1 MLNRRQLLTSAAA
14 LPLLGAA
21 GDAFAGPSTNGKKF
35 IFVVNYGGWD
45 PTRVFAS
52 EFTNPNVDM
61 ERDAGEASIG
71 GLAFVD
77 HRNRPSVRTFF
88 ERYAASSAIVNGI
101 LVPSVAHENCLRI
114 ALTGS
119 TAQDRSDW
127 GAILGGVQSSG
138 YPIPQVVI
146 GGPSFPG
153 EYGAFVT
160 RTGTSGQIEG
170 LLSGDIADWSDVAV
184 GRPDARVQDV
194 MDAYLARRYA
204 AAADYARVG
213 RESVLRGAQ
222 EVAHERA
229 RYLKDLL
236 NVVGW
241 STTSFGGQATLAA
254 DLLSLGVSRVATLAF
269 SGSGWDTHAAN
280 DATQSYN
287 WETLFGSLCDL
298 MELLERR
305 PGTDGGTLADETVL
319 VVLSEMG
326 RTPQLNAADG
336 KDHWPYTSALVM
348 GPGVA
353 GGRVYGGFDEF
364 YYGRTIDPASGD
376 VTEDGALLSAEVL
389 GATLL
394 ALADIDPEEHTPGVD
409 VIAGMLA

>member
-14 LPLLGAA
+14 LPLLGMS
-21 GDAFAGPSTNGKKF
+21 GRAFAGPSTNGKKF
-35 IFVVNYGGWD
+35 IFVMNYGGWD
-45 PTRVFAS
+45 PTRVLAS
-52 EFTNPNVDM
+52 EFANPNVDM
-61 ERDAGEASIG
+61 ERDAEESTIG
-71 GLAFVD
+71 GLVFVD
-77 HRNRPSVRTFF
+77 HPSRPSVRTFF
-88 ERYAASSAIVNGI
+88 ERYASRSAIVNGV

-127 GAILGGVQSSG
+127 GAILGGAQSSA

-170 LLSGDIADWSDVAV
+170 LLSGDLAAWSDVPV
-184 GRPDARVQDV
+184 GRPNGRAADV
-194 MDAYLARRYA
+194 MDAYLSRRYA
-204 AAADYARVG
+204 AAADAARVG

-222 EVAHERA
+222 EVAHDRA

-241 STTSFGGQATLAA
+241 STTSFAGQATLAA
-254 DLLSLGVSRVATLAF
+254 DLLSLGVSRVATLGF
-269 SGSGWDTHAAN
+269 THYGWDSHADN
-280 DATQSYN
+280 DLYQSYN
-287 WETLFGSLCDL
+287 WEALFGNLCDL
-298 MELLERR
+298 VELLEQR
-305 PGTDGGTLADETVL
+305 PGSDGGSLADETVI

-353 GGRVYGGFDEF
+353 GGRVYGGFDEY

-376 VTEDGALLSAEVL
+376 VNDDGTLLSAEVL

-394 ALADIDPEEHTPGVD
+394 ALADIDPEEHTPGVEP
-409 VIAGMLA
+409 IAGMLA